1 MGWTEE
7 RVELLKKLW
16 LEGLSASQIAGVLAE
31 GVTRNAV
38 IGKVHRLKLSG
49 RAKPA
54 SSTPRVRQA
63 PRPATRRVAAPSSS
77 ATPSMSSN
85 AMRSSSVGSSA
96 NLGGASAGGMS
107 AVMKSRT
114 ISSGAGGGIQGATA
128 LKLDE
133 EFDVQVDTAPV
144 AELFI
149 PVEQRL
155 SLLQLSEHT
164 CKWPIGDPLT
174 PDFYFCGQHSEDGK
188 PYCEFHSRRA
198 YHQLDKKRR

>member
-16 LEGLSASQIAGVLAE
+16 MEGFSASQIAGELGD

-54 SSTPRVRQA
+54 SVAPRVRTTPRSSGVRRVTAPSTGARAGLGGMMKQRSMGQA
-63 PRPATRRVAAPSSS
+63 P
-77 ATPSMSSN
+77 M
-85 AMRSSSVGSSA
+85 
-96 NLGGASAGGMS
+96 
-107 AVMKSRT
+107 
-114 ISSGAGGGIQGATA
+114 IGATA
-128 LKLDE
+128 LKISE
-133 EFDVQVDTAPV
+133 DVVTEVYVAPQV

-155 SLLQLSEHT
+155 TLLQLSEHT

-174 PDFYFCGQHSEDGK
+174 PDFYFCGQHSNDGH

-198 YHQLDKKRR
+198 YHTIDKKKR

>member
-16 LEGLSASQIAGVLAE
+16 LEGLSASQIAAVLGD

-54 SSTPRVRQA
+54 NSA
-63 PRPATRRVAAPSSS
+63 PRARTAPRASGVRRPSASTGRPSSGI
-77 ATPSMSSN
+77 ASM
-85 AMRSSSVGSSA
+85 
-96 NLGGASAGGMS
+96 
-107 AVMKSRT
+107 MKSRT
-114 ISSGAGGGIQGATA
+114 MGPAPMHGATA
-128 LKLDE
+128 LKIDN
-133 EFDVQVDTAPV
+133 EFEIEAYVAPQVQ
-144 AELFI
+144 ELFI

-155 SLLQLSEHT
+155 SLLQLSEQT

-174 PDFYFCGQHSEDGK
+174 PDFYFCGNHSEEGK

-198 YHQLDKKRR
+198 YHQIEKKRR